1 MNCRWE
7 ELFNHVYFSDMMEIE
22 EVQNIKDTMSKING
36 KYKNDDL
43 RRSNAKKNLYF
54 KKNDV
59 IQNVQHAA
67 K

>member
-1 MNCRWE
+1 MNIRWE

-22 EVQNIKDTMSKING
+22 EVQNIKDTMNKING